1 MMDLVAVRIKLRE
14 INEKAEKDKKARS
27 IKFISIQDVKVA
39 DSRQHSSLLCQATNM
54 NGNQCKAKANC
65 GKYCRRHKI

>member
-1 MMDLVAVRIKLRE
+1 MMDLTKLRV
-14 INEKAEKDKKARS
+14 NLRAFNAKYDADKKARS
-27 IKFISIQDVKVA
+27 IKFISIQEVRIA
-39 DSRQHSSLLCQATNM
+39 DSKQHSSLLCQATNM